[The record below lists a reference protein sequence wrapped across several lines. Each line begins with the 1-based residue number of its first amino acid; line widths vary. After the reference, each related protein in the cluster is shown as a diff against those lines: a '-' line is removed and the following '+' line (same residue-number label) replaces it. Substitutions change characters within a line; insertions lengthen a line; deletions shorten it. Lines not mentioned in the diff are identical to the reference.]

1 MRHISIGIDIG
12 STTIKV
18 VALSEDHRMLYT
30 DYVRHH
36 YQVQKEFRRALDRLG
51 KRFPG
56 AEVHL
61 GFTGMGA
68 MEVASALSL
77 PFVQEVVAE
86 GKALGTWHD
95 AIDVAIEIGGE
106 DAKLTYFTAG
116 EEADQRM
123 NRMCAGGTG
132 AFLDHIAAFLGTDIA
147 GLDTLAKQGRVVYPI
162 ASRCGVYAKTDMQAL
177 LNQGAR
183 KVDLALSAFYAVANQ
198 VLADLAKGREIKGKV
213 AFLGGPLTFL
223 PQLRQCF
230 MEILDLQPSAVVPV
244 ERGELYG
251 AMGAALWGSA
261 GKTVSLASLCQLVS
275 TSFAVSQST
284 PVMRPLFRD
293 AEEYEGFQ
301 ARYETF
307 QVPRREGGTWPE
319 KIWLGMDAGSTTIKL
334 VAVDEE
340 GQVLYSQYRR
350 NKAQLLET
358 AKEMMEE
365 FYRKLP
371 SGVRIVAA
379 GITGYGEAFLKQA
392 FRIDFGEVETVA
404 HSKAARFFCPQ
415 VTDILDI
422 GGQDMKY
429 IRLKDGVIQ
438 QIVLN
443 GSCASGCGVFLET
456 LAQTLG
462 LSLDEFVQK
471 AVKATHQLDL
481 GYRCTVLMNSKIHQV
496 QNEDIEI
503 GDMISGLCMS
513 VVKNALYRVIH
524 LQSIQELGSH
534 IVVEGGTFCNDA
546 VLRSFERLVG
556 HSVIRPDLS
565 GLMGAYGMAL
575 LAKERKTDG
584 ISALLTAGEIRNLKL
599 SEENIS
605 CPGCGNHCALQKKV
619 FSSGQVYITGN
630 RCFRG
635 LALASGDRQVKRVPN
650 LSEWEKEHIFHR
662 NSVKGKVKG
671 RVGILRS
678 LQRWSDFSYWQG
690 FWNAL
695 GYGTIVSDWDTA
707 CMGKSLSTIPQG
719 VYCYPCKAAHG
730 HLMNLLE
737 KKKPDF
743 IWMPVTQKGM
753 EEPELDELSHSSYGD
768 VLASAMQKQIE
779 ESGISFFHPQIYEIK
794 KDVLTF
800 MKREFPHISS
810 TQVKAALQQAE
821 DKEKDYREQLKQKTI
836 DILAWMEKEKKH
848 GLVLLGRNYHI
859 DPEINKGLP
868 AVIAQLGIPV
878 LTAEGLY
885 QLKKHKKEEPT
896 FSELALYATSQV
908 VKNPYLHL
916 VQLQSTSCGYDGMTM
931 QTIRYQLQQAGEIY
945 TILNLD
951 QGISTGS
958 LQIRIRSLMAEL
970 AERRAHPKRAYEVP
984 KVSKERELPP
994 VLYIEPLGA
1003 SYDTL
1008 LSATFE
1014 GAGYEVR
1021 VADASWFDSE
1031 CLPKE
1036 ADDLSEMGESV
1047 DFSDKSIE
1055 QAVLV
1060 FSSKKKTKQVQQVLQ
1075 RNHIPALA
1083 LFFGLGRKQNDCILS
1098 TSLLHRVWMAL
1109 FLGDVFLRCSL
1120 ALKTDEMVQGDTE
1133 IVLQMAEEIGKEAIR
1148 KGSFASYEKALQQ
1161 CVSLFSKVKRKNR
1174 QWKKIGIAGYP
1185 GNGIKWVSFLQSAE
1199 HGDLMPVMQGWGEW
1213 LLNELTELY
1222 FLDGFQGNMEQA
1234 QLCMASRSTAHTCLE
1249 MVIPFVNDVDFLEPL
1264 ETPEEKKEHL
1274 NQLRKHP
1281 ETYLAE
1287 PYRDLIR
1294 RQAGAII
1301 CVSGNDHRSFM
1312 EIKKCKKI
1320 ASGIRILLIP
1330 EEMELSTQTKNRV
1343 EMFLENGV

>member
-1 MRHISIGIDIG
+1 MGHISVGLDIG
-12 STTIKV
+12 STTIKAV
-18 VALSEDHRMLYT
+18 VLAEDGKVIDST
-30 DYVRHH
+30 YVRHQ
-36 YQVQKEFRRALDRLG
+36 YRVQETLQRIMLRLAA
-51 KRFPG
+51 RFSG
-56 AEVHL
+56 NKVYLAM
-61 GFTGMGA
+61 TGMGA
-68 MEVASALSL
+68 IDLSSALQI

-86 GKALGTWHD
+86 GLALRTYHEQV
-95 AIDVAIEIGGE
+95 DVAIELGGE
-106 DAKLTYFTAG
+106 DAKVTYFDRNGQT
-116 EEADQRM
+116 DQRM

-132 AFLDHIAAFLGTDIA
+132 AFLEHMASFFGVTME
-147 GLDTLAKQGRVVYPI
+147 GFEKLAKKGKQIYPI
-162 ASRCGVYAKTDMQAL
+162 ASRCGVYATTDIQSL
-177 LNQGAR
+177 LNQGVS
-183 KVDLALSAFYAVANQ
+183 KEDLALSAFQAVVNQ
-198 VLADLAKGREIKGKV
+198 VISDLAKGRPMKGKV

-223 PQLRQCF
+223 TTLRSRFEQAL
-230 MEILDLQPSAVVPV
+230 ELDFSNCVPV
-244 ERGELYG
+244 THGELYG
-251 AMGAALWGSA
+251 ALGAALWGKEKA
-261 GKTVSLASLCQLVS
+261 LVDLGDICDRLQRCQIEK
-275 TSFAVSQST
+275 ST
-284 PVMRPLFRD
+284 PLMAPLFRST
-293 AEEYEGFQ
+293 EEYQKFQ
-301 ARYETF
+301 DYYKKFHVPTIQDRQWPK
-307 QVPRREGGTWPE
+307 QV
-319 KIWLGMDAGSTTIKL
+319 WLGIDAGSTTMKL
-334 VAVDEE
+334 VLMDDK
-340 GQVLYSQYRR
+340 GQVVYQKYRKNEAR
-350 NKAQLLET
+350 IWETARDMLLEMY
-358 AKEMMEE
+358 ASM
-365 FYRKLP
+365 P
-371 SGVRIVAA
+371 SCAQIVGS
-379 GITGYGEAFLKQA
+379 GITGYGEEFLKKA
-392 FRIDFGEVETVA
+392 FQIDTGEVETMA
-404 HSKAARFFCPQ
+404 HLRAARFFCPE
-415 VTDILDI
+415 VTDLLDI

-429 IRLKDGVIQ
+429 ISLRDGIIQ
-438 QIVLN
+438 KIVLN
-443 GSCASGCGVFLET
+443 GACASGCGLFLET
-456 LAQTLG
+456 FAHSLG
-462 LSLDEFVQK
+462 LSMDAFVQK

-1222 FLDGFQGNMEQA
+1222 FLEGFQGNMEQA